1 MNSTPSKSIF
11 QISVKATPETE
22 DALTEA
28 LSSLFGQPASSYT
41 DAQTGT
47 CTIMVHLDPGAAGR
61 DGLDAKSLSK
71 KTRAVLG
78 DLRNAGLP
86 VGAGHVSVKRLRKE
100 DWAESWKRHFH
111 PLDIEGKLLVKPDW
125 SRRKPRKN
133 QALVVLNP
141 GLSFGTGQHPT
152 TSFCLRQIVVCR
164 QPGRPQSLLDAG
176 TGSGILAIAAVKLGY
191 SPVKA
196 FDYDPESI
204 RVAAENATANSVLD
218 RIDLGRADVTR
229 IPLRTRERYDV
240 VCTNLLTN
248 LLIAELPR
256 LMARLAPGGR
266 LVLAG
271 ILRREF
277 HEVRQACENAGLK
290 LVASRAEK
298 EWRSGAFVRR

>member
-11 QISVKATPETE
+11 QISVKANPETE

-28 LSSLFGQPASSYT
+28 LSTLFGQPASSYT
-41 DAQTGT
+41 HAQTGA
-47 CTIMVHLDPGAAGR
+47 CTVMVHLDPGPT
-61 DGLDAKSLSK
+61 GLDAKTLSK
-71 KTRAVLG
+71 MTRAIL
-78 DLRNAGLP
+78 DNLRNAGLP
-86 VGAGHVSVKRLRKE
+86 VGAGRVSVKRLRKE

-152 TSFCLRQIVVCR
+152 TGFCLRQIVVCR
-164 QPGRPQSLLDAG
+164 HPGRNQSLLDAG

-204 RVAAENATANSVLD
+204 RVAAENATANGVLD
-218 RIDLGRADVTR
+218 RIDLSRADVTR

-240 VCTNLLTN
+240 VCANLLTN

-256 LMARLAPGGR
+256 LMARMAPGGR

-277 HEVRQACENAGLK
+277 HEVQQACEQAGLK

-298 EWRSGAFVRR
+298 EWRSGAFVRL